1 MIYIHVPYCRSFCT
15 YCGFYSEIPVNGCSR
30 YVDAACA
37 EISYRKNEIA
47 ASAGCCNFVS
57 STFSPGVL
65 GSLGACRME
74 PTGQDGLK
82 NTLYVGGGTP
92 SVLSPGEL
100 ARMVDA
106 VKAILS
112 DADGIAP
119 PFEEFTVEVNPD
131 DIVSRGP
138 EYVEGLRVL
147 GVDRISMGVQSLDD
161 NVLRWM
167 NRRHNADAAREAYRI
182 IRSAG
187 IDNISIDLIFGYMLP
202 GICSEEHWLRT
213 VEQALDI
220 AGDGTLPNHVSAYQL
235 SVDGGSV
242 LADMVAAG
250 KYQEAPEELCARQY
264 GILCGLL
271 SEAGYRHYEISN
283 FAQPGYEARH
293 NSAYWQHVPYVGI
306 GPAAHSFIPAGGTGL
321 SRTWNVDNVGRYVK
335 SAMDGHW
342 DDIIS
347 GESLDGALLREE
359 KIMLALRTDKGI
371 LRKYIDEDPVASRA
385 VEKFLRSGALV
396 PVDSETLE
404 YYGYPSDECRL
415 RIPEERFFVSDD
427 IISELL

>member
-1 MIYIHVPYCRSFCT
+1 MGP
-15 YCGFYSEIPVNGCSR
+15 
-30 YVDAACA
+30 A
-37 EISYRKNEIA
+37 
-47 ASAGCCNFVS
+47 
-57 STFSPGVL
+57 
-65 GSLGACRME
+65 
-74 PTGQDGLK
+74 GQDRLK
-82 NTLYVGGGTP
+82 NTLYIGGGTP

-106 VKAILS
+106 VKAVLS

-138 EYVEGLRVL
+138 EYVEGLRAL

-167 NRRHNADAAREAYRI
+167 NRRHNAAAAREAYRI

-187 IDNISIDLIFGYMLP
+187 IGNISIDLIFGYMLP
-202 GICSEEHWLRT
+202 GICGEEHWLRT

-235 SVDGGSV
+235 SVDGGSA
-242 LADMVAAG
+242 LADMVAEG

-264 GILCGLL
+264 GILCRLL

-283 FAQPGYEARH
+283 FALPGYEARH

-359 KIMLALRTDKGI
+359 KIMLALRTDRGI

-396 PVDSETLE
+396 PVDRETLE